1 MDVEIYRWI
10 ANLNHL
16 EQLVGQLG
24 CNALP
29 RDEVLDRHLGPCA
42 LVVSLLAP
50 ARGTGPTLAGLD
62 APGGGGR
69 GLTAVLVALIV
80 DLINRK
86 HISILY
92 RIPSTNKSEKKQ
104 VSWYCTEYRVLYSSE
119 KNVSWYGTGFS
130 TAGFSSCTYS
140 KSCMYQP
147 ELVQPVFRHV
157 H

>member
-29 RDEVLDRHLGPCA
+29 RDEVLDGHLGPCA

-50 ARGTGPTLAGLD
+50 ARGTGPALAGLD

-92 RIPSTNKSEKKQ
+92 RIPSTNKSEKKT
-104 VSWYCTEYRVLYSSE
+104 CFLLLYRIQ
-119 KNVSWYGTGFS
+119 S
-130 TAGFSSCTYS
+130 T
-140 KSCMYQP
+140 
-147 ELVQPVFRHV
+147 VQ
-157 H
+157 